1 MSKYIPRRLRL
12 RKSSIT
18 SGDLKLLV
26 MLVDKYGN
34 WITKNKNL
42 SKYHDEYL
50 YANIEEDSFY
60 YTFKTNQT
68 FKEVKEIISKKTK
81 LHPNMMSFGKWD
93 YYDKNENTNYYSK
106 VNYDDN

>member
-1 MSKYIPRRLRL
+1 MFKYIPRRKRL
-12 RKSSIT
+12 RNSYII
-18 SGDLKLLV
+18 SGDLTLLV

-42 SKYHDEYL
+42 SKYRDEYL

-68 FKEVKEIISKKTK
+68 FKEAKEIISKK
-81 LHPNMMSFGKWD
+81 D
-93 YYDKNENTNYYSK
+93 
-106 VNYDDN
+106 